1 MVYAYL
7 RVSTDKQEV
16 ENQEFGILK
25 YAKSR
30 NLKVAAFIKDVV
42 SGTKDWRKR
51 ELGVV
56 MKNAKAGDTI
66 IFPEVSRIA
75 RSTLQCL
82 EVLKLAADKKVQVH
96 AAKENIV
103 FDNSINS
110 TIIATTLSLVAEIE
124 RAFISMRTKEGLA
137 RAKAA
142 GKILGRPKGSTSVN
156 AQMAAHHT
164 QVVELLE
171 KQIAPASIAK
181 MLGLDPRTVRTYI
194 KKHLPQFVKIR
205 KSARKQG
212 GKKVM
217 V

>member
-137 RAKAA
+137 RAKAS
-142 GKILGRPKGSTSVN
+142 GKTLGRPKGATSVN

-194 KKHLPQFVKIR
+194 KKHLPQFVKTR

-212 GKKVM
+212 GKKAV